1 MKHLK
6 PPEPLLLS
14 QVRNK
19 SEAWRQWKMCWDL
32 YKVASGLDEKDE
44 KIQVATLLHVLG
56 KECVEIFS
64 NFTWSSE
71 DDKNKISVVE
81 NKFKEHCEP
90 LTSKNFN
97 RHLFLERKQR
107 ENETVD
113 EFCSALKTL
122 AKNADLGNREE
133 SWITSLL
140 VLGLKDLKLKERLM
154 EKDRTLEETLQA
166 ARIAETSK
174 QHIKSMGAN
183 AGKMESVDAVPSQR
197 SRPWTN
203 GSLKGGQNVKSGS
216 GRQEGKYC
224 ENCGRGHLPGDCVA
238 AGRRCHNCHLL
249 DHFARFC
256 PKKAARRK
264 QVNTLSESDNL
275 LFVEDSDSD
284 FESLFVGAVNNG
296 QSKDWTETVDFGN
309 IQIVFKLDT
318 GAQCNVLPKCIYD
331 RITSEPLPSPS
342 GKSSM
347 RRD

>member
-1 MKHLK
+1 MEHLK

-14 QVRNK
+14 QARNK

-44 KIQVATLLHVLG
+44 KIQVATLLHLLG
-56 KECVEIFS
+56 KECVEIFR

-183 AGKMESVDAVPSQR
+183 PHSV
-197 SRPWTN
+197 
-203 GSLKGGQNVKSGS
+203 
-216 GRQEGKYC
+216 
-224 ENCGRGHLPGDCVA
+224 
-238 AGRRCHNCHLL
+238 L
-249 DHFARFC
+249 DH
-256 PKKAARRK
+256 
-264 QVNTLSESDNL
+264 
-275 LFVEDSDSD
+275 
-284 FESLFVGAVNNG
+284 G
-296 QSKDWTETVDFGN
+296 QTVH
-309 IQIVFKLDT
+309 
-318 GAQCNVLPKCIYD
+318 
-331 RITSEPLPSPS
+331 
-342 GKSSM
+342 
-347 RRD
+347 